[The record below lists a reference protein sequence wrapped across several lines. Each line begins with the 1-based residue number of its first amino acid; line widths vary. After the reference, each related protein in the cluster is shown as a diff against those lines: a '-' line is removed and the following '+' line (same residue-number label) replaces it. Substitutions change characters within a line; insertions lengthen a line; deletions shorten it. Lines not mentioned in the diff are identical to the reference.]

1 MPVTRILWVDD
12 EIESLQSQIIFL
24 QNKGYEVLPVSNG
37 FDAIEVVKQQYIDAV
52 LMDESMPGISGLQTM
67 LKLKEINK
75 LLPVILVTRND
86 TESLMDEAIGSE
98 IADYLIKPV
107 NPQQVLLSLKK
118 IMDNR
123 RLVAEKTTAQYQ
135 QQFGGLLS
143 ELQNDPGHQE
153 WMEMYR
159 KLVYWELEMEK
170 SDSPEMRDIFYA
182 QKQEANQAFAKFVS
196 REYTGWLNPRSL
208 SAPIMSHHLL
218 ALKVLPH
225 VTPGRPVFLI
235 VIDNLRFDQ
244 WKAIEP
250 LLAESFRITEEDTFY
265 SILPTATQ
273 YARNALFAGL
283 LPAEIQQRFPGLWK
297 NDEEEGGKNLHEL
310 EFLHDHLKRLKKRKS
325 QGQLSEDHTTSGRS
339 AITRTDAQSP
349 AK

>member
-75 LLPVILVTRND
+75 LLPVILITRND

-123 RLVAEKTTAQYQ
+123 RLVGEKTTAQYQ
-135 QQFGGLLS
+135 QQFG
-143 ELQNDPGHQE
+143 N
-153 WMEMYR
+153 
-159 KLVYWELEMEK
+159 
-170 SDSPEMRDIFYA
+170 F
-182 QKQEANQAFAKFVS
+182 
-196 REYTGWLNPRSL
+196 
-208 SAPIMSHHLL
+208 
-218 ALKVLPH
+218 
-225 VTPGRPVFLI
+225 
-235 VIDNLRFDQ
+235 
-244 WKAIEP
+244 
-250 LLAESFRITEEDTFY
+250 
-265 SILPTATQ
+265 
-273 YARNALFAGL
+273 
-283 LPAEIQQRFPGLWK
+283 
-297 NDEEEGGKNLHEL
+297 
-310 EFLHDHLKRLKKRKS
+310 
-325 QGQLSEDHTTSGRS
+325 
-339 AITRTDAQSP
+339 
-349 AK
+349 